1 MRLSPATL
9 VVLCAVAALV
19 AIGVMDQVL
28 PASDPRT
35 VELRPWVAARALGIT
50 SYLLLAFD
58 VALGL
63 VLSHPRNT
71 AEWRKTK
78 QVFPWHEMVTA
89 FIGAFL
95 ILHIVLLAIDPF
107 AKVGVVGALVP
118 GLSTYRPVAVGLGTV
133 ALYALIFTA
142 ATAKWTRLLPPGW
155 WLKVHRFAA
164 VALVLSWAH
173 AVLAGTDSGALTP
186 MYLATGLPILAGVA
200 HRWWT
205 VRSRPKRPVPTA
217 GTPTTSTARPRPAP
231 VLVEES

>member
-1 MRLSPATL
+1 MRLSPVTL

-35 VELRPWVAARALGIT
+35 IQLRPWVAARALGIT
-50 SYLLLAFD
+50 SYLLLALD

-71 AEWRKTK
+71 AEWRKTR

-107 AKVGVVGALVP
+107 AKVGIVGAFVP

-142 ATAKWTRLLPPGW
+142 ATARWTRLLPSGW

-164 VALVLSWAH
+164 VAFVLSWAH
-173 AVLAGTDSGALTP
+173 AVLAGTDGGALTP

-217 GTPTTSTARPRPAP
+217 ETPATLIARPRPAP

>member
-1 MRLSPATL
+1 MRLSPVTL

-35 VELRPWVAARALGIT
+35 IQLRPWVAARALGIT
-50 SYLLLAFD
+50 SYLLLALD

-71 AEWRKTK
+71 AEWRKTR

-107 AKVGVVGALVP
+107 AKVGIVGAFVP
-118 GLSTYRPVAVGLGTV
+118 GLSK
-133 ALYALIFTA
+133 TA
-142 ATAKWTRLLPPGW
+142 CLTSISVT
-155 WLKVHRFAA
+155 
-164 VALVLSWAH
+164 
-173 AVLAGTDSGALTP
+173 SGSCA
-186 MYLATGLPILAGVA
+186 
-200 HRWWT
+200 
-205 VRSRPKRPVPTA
+205 
-217 GTPTTSTARPRPAP
+217 ST
-231 VLVEES
+231 